1 MDIMPQVSKF
11 KLAPLHLGKETL
23 GERIARF
30 RKEKGYTQVELAQ
43 KIGINQVLLSA
54 YERGRLRPHYEMV
67 IRLAL
72 ALNETT
78 DDLLGVKQSKMENN
92 NKPNRSLLRRMKKI
106 EELPPIRQKFI
117 IKTIDSL
124 IKAAEK

>member
-1 MDIMPQVSKF
+1 MQ
-11 KLAPLHLGKETL
+11 LGKETL
-23 GERIARF
+23 GERIARL
-30 RKEKGYTQVELAQ
+30 RKEKGSTQVELAQ

-72 ALNETT
+72 TLYVTT
-78 DDLLGVKQSKMENN
+78 DDLLGLKQTKGEN

-106 EELPPIRQKFI
+106 EELPPAKQKFI